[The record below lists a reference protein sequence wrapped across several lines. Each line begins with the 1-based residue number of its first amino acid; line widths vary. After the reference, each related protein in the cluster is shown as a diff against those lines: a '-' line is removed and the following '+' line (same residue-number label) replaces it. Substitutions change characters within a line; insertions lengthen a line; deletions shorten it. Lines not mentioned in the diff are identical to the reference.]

1 MKLHFKKGA
10 IVRFALSCDAG
21 INACGKI
28 VEVTDE
34 EVVFVPQRYVSKT
47 NYEETWGTNE
57 LNREVSVDEFPEMH
71 LNRRLIAMWHYEPVP
86 CRSNTTY
93 YGVWQ
98 PSEIVNMVVNHYDE
112 DGCCKG
118 QGDFLE

>member
-21 INACGKI
+21 INACGKV

-86 CRSNTTY
+86 CGSNTTY